1 MKLGGMK
8 SYHWILVVYETIRNL
23 VILICEL
30 PIKNH
35 WLQMHQK
42 KYWKQF
48 IKEEIHLSAIRVIHK
63 KTLVILLISF

>member
-1 MKLGGMK
+1 MKLGGIK